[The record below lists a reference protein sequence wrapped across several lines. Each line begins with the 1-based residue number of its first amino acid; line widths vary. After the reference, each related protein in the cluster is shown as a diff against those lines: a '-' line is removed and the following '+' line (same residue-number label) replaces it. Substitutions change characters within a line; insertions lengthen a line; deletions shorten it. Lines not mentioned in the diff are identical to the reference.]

1 MPSAL
6 LHQSGSSRPLFKMN
20 SSVQKQTAAALHE
33 EELKQKLELFRS
45 ASKPQKSILKPSGN
59 MPVAPAVSKK
69 DIFTRPDG
77 KALLA
82 QPITPKFKAPHST
95 ALKSCGRCTQPS
107 TVAAESRCHLETILQ
122 KVLTTANSL
131 ANTGNIL
138 EVMLKSAPAYTQL
151 SPSVGRTGRGQR
163 DKLHPEGRGAKRYYC
178 CANFLQT

>member
-1 MPSAL
+1 
-6 LHQSGSSRPLFKMN
+6 MN
-20 SSVQKQTAAALHE
+20 SSVQQQTAAVLHE

-59 MPVAPAVSKK
+59 MPVAPAASKK
-69 DIFTRPDG
+69 DNFTRPDG

-107 TVAAESRCHLETILQ
+107 TVAAESRSHLETILQ

-131 ANTGNIL
+131 ANTGNLL
-138 EVMLKSAPAYTQL
+138 EVMLKSAPAIRNSHSLQAVQAVDNVINSNL
-151 SPSVGRTGRGQR
+151 R
-163 DKLHPEGRGAKRYYC
+163 DEVQSAIIVVQISGKLDVE
-178 CANFLQT
+178 